1 MRQSWQRKTLHNSS
15 LTSSNI
21 LKTLLQYLYFI
32 VIQMLLEINYVL
44 LHTKKNLIRSV
55 LHMEV
60 WIHMSPKITVFE
72 NYDWSSN
79 MKENYK

>member
-1 MRQSWQRKTLHNSS
+1 MAEKRRFTTQ
-15 LTSSNI
+15 I
-21 LKTLLQYLYFI
+21 LKHPQNTVAVFVFYNNTNVVKNKLI
-32 VIQMLLEINYVL
+32 VSSSIQ
-44 LHTKKNLIRSV
+44 KNLIRSV

-72 NYDWSSN
+72 NYVWSSN